1 MSLYWNCASWSHL
14 QYCRL
19 IWNTWAK
26 MFPRMLWCCDVVI
39 ELPKGMNIFVT
50 QTVLLASSEVWND
63 SLQCRSQLRCNWD
76 VKPCPLFSAEQVVTR
91 NGVGS
96 LNAFVSWKVLNN
108 TQSFQCTSW
117 PMAWQD
123 LIPTYA
129 LCISACKRIKEGL
142 EGICFCCHVCARHAR
157 RAAGVQHRNCCP
169 ACS

>member
-96 LNAFVSWKVLNN
+96 LNAFCFMKGVEQHTVV
-108 TQSFQCTSW
+108 
-117 PMAWQD
+117 PMHFMAHGLTRLD
-123 LIPTYA
+123 PN
-129 LCISACKRIKEGL
+129 LCSLYLSMQEDQ
-142 EGICFCCHVCARHAR
+142 R
-157 RAAGVQHRNCCP
+157 RAWGHLLLLPCLCAT
-169 ACS
+169 CS